1 MCHVLQRIYKI
12 FTQMGP
18 FIIFMNFVR
27 RILDLYLVSC
37 LLSHSAV
44 WYDTFYVLFT
54 HDILGHPVDCCKSLI
69 QELSIQLRNKTNLQ
83 CVSLWTFLPALEPAL
98 KCVFQS
104 LNMCFLVPW
113 DFRNGFHRT
122 TVHQTYWWEAYF
134 EFRDK
139 IEKSHL
145 SVACLK
151 TRMRFCPPNREPWD
165 EIENFC
171 PIISKFETR
180 SKIFNDFTN
189 TYFWIRE

>member
-1 MCHVLQRIYKI
+1 
-12 FTQMGP
+12 MGP
-18 FIIFMNFVR
+18 FIIFVNSVH
-27 RILDLYLVSC
+27 RILDLYLVSSF
-37 LLSHSAV
+37 LSHSAV

-104 LNMCFLVPW
+104 LNMCFLVPL
-113 DFRNGFHRT
+113 DFKMASIGG
-122 TVHQTYWWEAYF
+122 
-134 EFRDK
+134 RDE

-151 TRMRFCPPNREPWD
+151 TRMRFCPPNCEPWD

-189 TYFWIRE
+189 TYFWIRKKSHKRSNIRVPFGTLFDCKIQSTSIL

>member
-1 MCHVLQRIYKI
+1 MFCKEYTRYSPKWA
-12 FTQMGP
+12 
-18 FIIFMNFVR
+18 
-27 RILDLYLVSC
+27 
-37 LLSHSAV
+37 LLSFLWILCTEFYIYIWCQACFHTLL
-44 WYDTFYVLFT
+44 YDTFYVLFT

-122 TVHQTYWWEAYF
+122 TVRQTYWWEAYF

-151 TRMRFCPPNREPWD
+151 PRMRFCPLNREPWD

-171 PIISKFETR
+171 PIIGTWI
-180 SKIFNDFTN
+180 IFHLTDNA
-189 TYFWIRE
+189 